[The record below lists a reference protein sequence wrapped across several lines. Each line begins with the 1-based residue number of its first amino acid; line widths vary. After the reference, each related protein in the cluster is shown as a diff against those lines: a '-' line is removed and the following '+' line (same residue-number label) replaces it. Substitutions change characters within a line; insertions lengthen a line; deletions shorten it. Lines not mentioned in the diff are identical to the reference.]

1 MIHFHDQTDGKL
13 RWQENSLPQ
22 TVGARPGKVGP
33 PAANG
38 SNGSNGSNGCNGSN
52 GSNGSNFQDPAHIRE
67 VGPRQSTGDLT
78 TAV

>member
-33 PAANG
+33 PAATGSTG
-38 SNGSNGSNGCNGSN
+38 SNGSNGSND
-52 GSNGSNFQDPAHIRE
+52 SNGSNFQDPAHIRE
-67 VGPRQSTGDLT
+67 VGPRQSSGDLT